1 MAKSQPKKAESK
13 SAPKEP
19 DSGITKTAGQIADAK
34 TKTKSKSKKPFIICA
49 VVAAIL
55 AIIGIII
62 AVICNNNLDPS
73 DPRAS
78 LSYSKSFFIF
88 DHGKYTLWNADGNR
102 LTEDEYDNHSD
113 FIAGYAYV
121 YKDKQPGIIDE
132 NGNVSVEFGK
142 YGSITAKGGL
152 YLAQDG
158 NTKTYQVLTGNGS
171 VIQEGEDLEISTS
184 NSSSPF
190 AVIESKEK
198 VNVYTCNGN
207 LITSIDVTNDKE
219 SVKLSSS
226 NDFGSFHYGNQN
238 VIFDARNNN
247 TLATFEDD
255 SSYRFDSVSDDRS
268 IIILEKYND
277 SDKYKL
283 LANGQL
289 YDLDELKY
297 YSITMNNNVI
307 GYDNYSE
314 LALLNND
321 YKIERRVSTYLD
333 LKDTNN
339 FAYRNKDRAV
349 EIWQN
354 GEKIKTIDNADIA
367 ANGILF
373 ENYYAIEEGDKA
385 NFYNLDGSVA
395 FNHDFKD
402 IYSLFDENHH
412 AIVSD
417 EENKYYLIDTSGNQ
431 VGDYTARHISSRD
444 GGYEF
449 RNDEGNYAVADETLS
464 WISDYKYE
472 SLYHRSTAVGRNLWT
487 GRLENDNYD
496 LIDVENHKN
505 IVEDINIQSVYEN
518 YFTAKNDDG
527 VLEYY
532 TLDGKHFYT
541 VSKDKD

>member
-1 MAKSQPKKAESK
+1 MAKQTKEAQPK

-19 DSGITKTAGQIADAK
+19 DLDKAKTADHAADTNTKT
-34 TKTKSKSKKPFIICA
+34 KSKKPFIIGA
-49 VVAAIL
+49 VCAAIL
-55 AIIGIII
+55 VIIGVIV

-78 LSYSKSFFIF
+78 LSYSRSFFIF
-88 DHGKYTLWNADGNR
+88 DNGKYTLWNADGDR
-102 LTEDEYDNHSD
+102 LTEDEYNGRSD
-113 FIAGYAYV
+113 FIAGHAYV
-121 YKDKQPGIIDE
+121 YKDQQAGIIDE
-132 NGNVSVEFGK
+132 NGNMSVDFGK
-142 YGSITAKGGL
+142 YASINAKGGL

-158 NTKTYQVLTGNGS
+158 NTKAYQVLTGSGS
-171 VIQEGEDLEISTS
+171 VLEEGEDLEISTS

-190 AVIESKEK
+190 AAVKSKEK
-198 VNVYTCNGN
+198 VNLYTCSGN
-207 LITSIDVTNDKE
+207 LITSVDVTDDKE
-219 SVKLSSS
+219 DVKLSSS
-226 NDFGSFHYGNQN
+226 DDFGSFHYGNQN
-238 VIFDARNNN
+238 VIFDARSSSI
-247 TLATFEDD
+247 LATFEDD
-255 SSYRFDSVSDDRS
+255 SSYRFDSVSDDRT

-283 LANGQL
+283 ITNGQL
-289 YDLDELKY
+289 YDLEELKY
-297 YSITMNNNVI
+297 YSITMNNIVI

-339 FAYRNKDRAV
+339 FAYRNKDGAV

-354 GEKIKTIDNADIA
+354 GENIKTIEKADIA
-367 ANGILF
+367 ASGILF
-373 ENYYAIEEGDKA
+373 ENYYAIEEDEKA

-402 IYSLFDENHH
+402 IYSLFDKNHH

-431 VGDYTARHISSRD
+431 VGDYTARYISSRD

-449 RNDEGNYAVADETLS
+449 RNEEGNYAVADETLS
-464 WISDYKYE
+464 WMSEYKYE

-496 LIDVENHKN
+496 LIDVENHKT
-505 IVEDINIQSVYEN
+505 IAEDVNIQSVYEN
-518 YFTAKNDDG
+518 YYTVKNDDG